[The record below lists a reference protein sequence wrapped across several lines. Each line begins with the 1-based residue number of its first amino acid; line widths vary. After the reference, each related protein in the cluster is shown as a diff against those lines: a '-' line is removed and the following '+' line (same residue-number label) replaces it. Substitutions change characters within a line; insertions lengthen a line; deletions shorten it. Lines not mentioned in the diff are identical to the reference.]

1 MTRKLVLALLALA
14 ALFVL
19 TGCVGGG
26 GSSPVQQALACV
38 TGIVSK
44 FRGERIQGAT
54 VTLKETGQSTTTNQ
68 QGEFRMGT
76 SYRWT
81 TPNRRP
87 RTARSRGRSG
97 CVSRGHGRWASV
109 LFFES

>member
-1 MTRKLVLALLALA
+1 VVRKLVLALLTLA

-26 GSSPVQQALACV
+26 GPSPVQQALAWV

-44 FRGERIQGAT
+44 FRGEPIQGAT

-76 SYRWT
+76 SYRGNGT
-81 TPNRRP
+81 LRAEAPGYL
-87 RTARSRGRSG
+87 S
-97 CVSRGHGRWASV
+97 
-109 LFFES
+109 LE